1 MVYFKVL
8 GMHWPRL
15 IGAFVVLIAL
25 LMFFS
30 SIYQLNYIST
40 TIANLPDCVASV
52 KTQADFEECRAAVKD
67 ATSFR
72 LKSGQAQLTAGQTFA
87 SVALPISAILFW
99 LAVLLFGAVLYKAY
113 SPRVIAAKAQPK
125 KAKGARRRKKR

>member
-8 GMHWPRL
+8 GMHWPKL

-40 TIANLPDCVASV
+40 TIAKLPDCVASV

-67 ATSFR
+67 ATGFR
-72 LKSGQAQLTAGQTFA
+72 LNAEQAQLTAGQTFA
-87 SVALPISAILFW
+87 AVAWPISAILFW

-113 SPRVIAAKAQPK
+113 SPKVIAARTQPRT
-125 KAKGARRRKKR
+125 AKGAGRRRKK